1 MRTGL
6 RFITFFLGLQFGFAQ
21 VTSAVE
27 KYALDNTIV
36 SQSSGVI
43 YYNNKIITHNDSGGA
58 NALYEMDPTSS
69 VVTRTVTI
77 SNASNVD
84 WEDIT
89 QDDNYIYIGDIGNNY
104 GNRTDLKIYKISKAD
119 YDASNSVSAET
130 INFSYA
136 NQTNFTW
143 NLDTTP
149 WDAQSLIS
157 IDANNLLI
165 ISKNWDTYVA
175 QAYLVPKTP
184 GTFDLSALSS
194 TLYDTSYPNDL
205 INGGTYNP
213 LTNKVVLIGY
223 TWNTSTFDVLQP
235 FIYECSGFTGN
246 DVFSGNNNRYD
257 ISSSFPR
264 EQTEAIDFM
273 DENTYYVTSEYYS
286 ETYMGFTASNDGKLI
301 EVTTSDSA
309 LALNDVDA
317 EAISLYPNPT
327 AEMVHINMPETAQ
340 VEVYNMQAQRLIHT
354 NRGTVDLTAF
364 RPGMYLFKI
373 TTVDKRTLIKKVL
386 KY

>member
-21 VTSAVE
+21 VTSVVE

-43 YYNNKIITHNDSGGA
+43 YYNNKIITHNDGGGA

-104 GNRTDLKIYKISKAD
+104 GNRKDLKIYKISKAD

-136 NQTNFTW
+136 NQTNFIW

-213 LTNKVVLIGY
+213 VTNKVVLIGY

-264 EQTEAIDFM
+264 EQTEAIDFR

-301 EVTTSDSA
+301 EITTSDSA

-354 NRGTVDLTAF
+354 NRDNVDLTAF

-373 TTVDKRTLIKKVL
+373 TTADKRTLIKKVL

>member
-21 VTSAVE
+21 VTSVVE

-43 YYNNKIITHNDSGGA
+43 YYNNKIITHNDGSGA

-104 GNRTDLKIYKISKAD
+104 GNRKDLKIYKISKAD

-136 NQTNFTW
+136 NQTNFIW

-264 EQTEAIDFM
+264 EQTEAIDFR

-301 EVTTSDSA
+301 EITTSDSA

-354 NRGTVDLTAF
+354 NRDNVDLTAF

-373 TTVDKRTLIKKVL
+373 TTADKRTLIKKVL